1 MKDFELAIVIIAVIG
16 IVFAIFFV
24 IAGFGSVE
32 SSVGHFLKDTL
43 QGTPLEH
50 PAASIESAGNDLA
63 KSAQG
68 AIAFFTGV
76 LVILG
81 LLYVGANSKS

>member
-1 MKDFELAIVIIAVIG
+1 MKDLEMALIVIAIIG
-16 IVFAIFFV
+16 IVFLVLLAV
-24 IAGFGSVE
+24 AGFGSVE
-32 SSVGHFLKDTL
+32 ASAGHFLKDTL
-43 QGTPLEH
+43 QGTLLEH

-68 AIAFFTGV
+68 AITFFTGV

-81 LLYVGANSKS
+81 LMYVGANSKS